1 MMSIHNDKPTQDF
14 YKENPRLTTH
24 DKRGRLAAFQVQA
37 VQKHIGDLTNKV
49 FLDIGAGDIVL
60 GEKLDNIGTPQKFF
74 VHDLSEK
81 SIDVGLERLKS
92 TGINTDIFHKSVS
105 DCFDF
110 GTIKDQEVDAAFSN
124 SLFSHLSIE
133 LITLCL
139 RNLSPK
145 MKNGSSYLTSM
156 IILPDNTERSS
167 YDWSYIDSPFA
178 QHNSYANK
186 NPFHYTKNTLE
197 NLRANDM
204 GFEFKHIHEYGH
216 PFQKLVEFC
225 CIKN

>member
-1 MMSIHNDKPTQDF
+1 MSTYNDKPTQDF
-14 YKENPRLTTH
+14 YKKNPRLTNN
-24 DKRGRLAAFQVQA
+24 DKRERLAAFQMQSI
-37 VQKHIGDLTNKV
+37 QKHIGDLTNKV

-60 GEKLDNIGTPQKFF
+60 GEKLDQIGTPQKFF

-81 SIDVGLERLKS
+81 SIDAGLERLKS

-110 GTIKDQEVDAAFSN
+110 KVIQDQEVDAAFSN

-133 LITLCL
+133 LIILCL
-139 RNLSPK
+139 RNLSYK
-145 MKNGSSYLTSM
+145 MKNGSSYFTSM

-178 QHNSYANK
+178 QHSSYDNK

-197 NLRANDM
+197 NLQAHDI
-204 GFEFKHIHEYGH
+204 GFEFKQVYEYGH
-216 PFQKLVEFC
+216 PFQKLVEFRC
-225 CIKN
+225 LES

>member
-1 MMSIHNDKPTQDF
+1 MSTYNDKPTQDF

-24 DKRGRLAAFQVQA
+24 DKRERLAAFQVQA
-37 VQKHIGDLTNKV
+37 IQKHIGDLTNKV

-60 GEKLDNIGTPQKFF
+60 GEKLDHIGTPQKFF

-81 SIDVGLERLKS
+81 SIDVGLGRLKS

-110 GTIKDQEVDAAFSN
+110 RAIQDQEVDVAFSN
-124 SLFSHLSIE
+124 SLFSHLSID

-139 RNLSPK
+139 RNLSCK
-145 MKNGSSYLTSM
+145 MKNGSSYFTSM

-167 YDWSYIDSPFA
+167 YNWSYIDSPFA
-178 QHNSYANK
+178 QHSSYDNK

-197 NLRANDM
+197 NLQTNDI
-204 GFEFKHIHEYGH
+204 GFEFSQVHEYGH

-225 CIKN
+225 CIKS

>member
-1 MMSIHNDKPTQDF
+1 M
-14 YKENPRLTTH
+14 
-24 DKRGRLAAFQVQA
+24 
-37 VQKHIGDLTNKV
+37 
-49 FLDIGAGDIVL
+49 L

-124 SLFSHLSIE
+124 SLFSHLSID
-133 LITLCL
+133 LITVCL

-145 MKNGSSYLTSM
+145 MKNGSSYFTSM

-167 YDWSYIDSPFA
+167 YDWSYIDSPFS

-197 NLRANDM
+197 NLGANDI
-204 GFEFKHIHEYGH
+204 GFELKHIHEYGH